1 MKEIIFLNNF
11 FKEIITMNEKNI
23 KELQEKE
30 TEQVN
35 GGIIYFDKRDHD
47 SRKKKENE
55 KEKGKGDNHGKNKNV
70 TW

>member
-1 MKEIIFLNNF
+1 
-11 FKEIITMNEKNI
+11 MNEKNI